1 MLQNI
6 AKKFFGS
13 ANDRYIKDLQGNVDA
28 INSIESEL
36 ETLSDDNLRART
48 GWLRE
53 RIAGGERLDDVLV
66 DAFATVREGA
76 KRVGCAVNA
85 LLSVAD
91 DDAEEAAW
99 LVFK

>member
-1 MLQNI
+1 MSALSLTVASGGAAYSSASHDGTQGSS
-6 AKKFFGS
+6 AKRFRKRS
-13 ANDRYIKDLQGNVDA
+13 AAASNGR
-28 INSIESEL
+28 
-36 ETLSDDNLRART
+36 
-48 GWLRE
+48 
-53 RIAGGERLDDVLV
+53 
-66 DAFATVREGA
+66 VREGA